1 MKKWLG
7 DSMVTPHPPYKAI
20 KRVQNDCSLIVNDIF
35 QTDFDEVCYQ
45 GPNR

>member
-1 MKKWLG
+1 MQLKIVREG
-7 DSMVTPHPPYKAI
+7 PNFIARRAI
-20 KRVQNDCSLIVNDIF
+20 KKVQNDCSPIVNDIF